1 MKHQKTWG
9 DFVNTKV
16 DITYKKRKSKRKH
29 VNKLLMPKGSITMGY
44 ASAALKAYQ
53 QKIYKFQYKNDDDNN
68 NNMMEDINNNS
79 NNNTYPIQYN
89 NNNNIVNNNMNNSD
103 LLMNIDENRT
113 LINTAAS
120 SKRPWNVPPT
130 PSSVNFEHD
139 ERLISSATSR
149 SMSDLL
155 HQYHPK
161 KRMSSKRSKRIRMK
175 QQLAATPATPTG
187 WRRNKQLSTLK
198 TPSLEHDLM
207 RILTTDELLESFEN
221 EDKDF
226 TSLALYGEIKLRE
239 AFAGTRGQ
247 GIPNVRRTAICC
259 HLLHKL
265 NSQFGRYQDLHMVI
279 LVELMRS
286 IYLHFDKRI
295 DQSKRIVEEQKMLNS
310 PRKRANL
317 KTVDVWSVA
326 SIIESTPFFEL
337 IDGLQA
343 EVRKQRKSLRKL
355 EQIRD
360 EAELQAEKRNKV
372 FVMAIKSWQDQ
383 IVLRAFQNWRAAQ
396 QMIKRQRSMLLRRR
410 KIIWF
415 KAWKKWLENVSWKK
429 LQDEKQKIAE
439 ESKSWQESAQELQK
453 SKAELEEEVRR
464 LNSLI
469 KSQQRKGNLAE
480 AKIADLEYQLN
491 DMSQRCKKLHGIVL
505 NFVGNEIQQTK
516 DRIGN
521 IPGIK
526 DFDESKADQLP
537 IWCHLQDIRK
547 LGQYAINQRN
557 LDVYNASGGAVIED
571 EINSEEDEMLDIDG
585 DGIGDISVAATTK
598 AIKQITK
605 KDATSLIKAW
615 VNYHINNPCNTNM
628 YGDSVPEEQFA
639 QPDKSSQMRIDNF
652 SSHLR
657 DSQEYVLLASNI
669 LLQQPVV
676 DRVGGYE
683 IVVDAGEFRLPTP
696 KTTKKK
702 AKIAEEKAAALKA
715 AEEEM
720 RKSLQ
725 EIFDKMDDSSDGNL
739 TQAELLNAINNN
751 HEITE
756 ALSKQPRLSA
766 LLVPELW
773 EKAFAETDT
782 SQDGA
787 IQFDEFLD
795 YAYGIKAGDKL
806 ILQIYDMLDD
816 NNDAK
821 VSRADVLGAIT
832 GRGSAKVFSLFE
844 CHPDL
849 KKVLDVELWEK
860 QFEKAMDGN
869 ISGMLNQEQ
878 FLNWAKIVLK
888 TQHEK
893 EIAMEQSK
901 KEKIAAE
908 KKAKE
913 KAVEIRLTR
922 ENFKQVVLDE
932 LDSGQRAARLLYG
945 MRTWLG
951 KSFPNVLLEPEEIH
965 LSNAEWNFTALANLF
980 VQHTSLQPDQL
991 NFVTDYNELY
1001 DLEEKW
1007 KQIEKYD
1014 ISNKETDPTPHLESL
1029 SKKIVNISNK
1039 VTDRIDELEDG
1050 HQLWWE
1056 TARSVMARLVNDLC
1070 RRSRGIEGTV
1080 SESEM
1085 DRERGSFMKL
1095 SYIKVQSLFEEED
1108 DAKYSFEAV
1117 KDFIGESFTELRKVY
1132 KAYGAMGGGSTM
1144 SMHEFLAMIRDC
1156 KLIDKSFTS
1165 QDVDLVF
1172 IKTNIEIDE
1181 ITGERVEVALNP
1193 NKALTTTEFVEA
1205 IIRVSHG
1212 KYMVVTIIT

>member
-53 QKIYKFQYKNDDDNN
+53 QKIYKFQYKNNNDDNN

-149 SMSDLL
+149 SMPDLL

-326 SIIESTPFFEL
+326 SIIESTPFFGL

-491 DMSQRCKKLHGIVL
+491 DMSQRCKKLHVH
-505 NFVGNEIQQTK
+505 V
-516 DRIGN
+516 
-521 IPGIK
+521 
-526 DFDESKADQLP
+526 
-537 IWCHLQDIRK
+537 
-547 LGQYAINQRN
+547 
-557 LDVYNASGGAVIED
+557 
-571 EINSEEDEMLDIDG
+571 
-585 DGIGDISVAATTK
+585 
-598 AIKQITK
+598 
-605 KDATSLIKAW
+605 
-615 VNYHINNPCNTNM
+615 
-628 YGDSVPEEQFA
+628 
-639 QPDKSSQMRIDNF
+639 
-652 SSHLR
+652 
-657 DSQEYVLLASNI
+657 
-669 LLQQPVV
+669 
-676 DRVGGYE
+676 
-683 IVVDAGEFRLPTP
+683 
-696 KTTKKK
+696 
-702 AKIAEEKAAALKA
+702 
-715 AEEEM
+715 
-720 RKSLQ
+720 
-725 EIFDKMDDSSDGNL
+725 
-739 TQAELLNAINNN
+739 
-751 HEITE
+751 
-756 ALSKQPRLSA
+756 
-766 LLVPELW
+766 
-773 EKAFAETDT
+773 
-782 SQDGA
+782 
-787 IQFDEFLD
+787 
-795 YAYGIKAGDKL
+795 
-806 ILQIYDMLDD
+806 
-816 NNDAK
+816 
-821 VSRADVLGAIT
+821 
-832 GRGSAKVFSLFE
+832 
-844 CHPDL
+844 
-849 KKVLDVELWEK
+849 
-860 QFEKAMDGN
+860 
-869 ISGMLNQEQ
+869 
-878 FLNWAKIVLK
+878 
-888 TQHEK
+888 
-893 EIAMEQSK
+893 
-901 KEKIAAE
+901 
-908 KKAKE
+908 
-913 KAVEIRLTR
+913 
-922 ENFKQVVLDE
+922 
-932 LDSGQRAARLLYG
+932 
-945 MRTWLG
+945 
-951 KSFPNVLLEPEEIH
+951 
-965 LSNAEWNFTALANLF
+965 
-980 VQHTSLQPDQL
+980 
-991 NFVTDYNELY
+991 
-1001 DLEEKW
+1001 
-1007 KQIEKYD
+1007 
-1014 ISNKETDPTPHLESL
+1014 
-1029 SKKIVNISNK
+1029 
-1039 VTDRIDELEDG
+1039 
-1050 HQLWWE
+1050 
-1056 TARSVMARLVNDLC
+1056 
-1070 RRSRGIEGTV
+1070 
-1080 SESEM
+1080 
-1085 DRERGSFMKL
+1085 
-1095 SYIKVQSLFEEED
+1095 
-1108 DAKYSFEAV
+1108 
-1117 KDFIGESFTELRKVY
+1117 
-1132 KAYGAMGGGSTM
+1132 
-1144 SMHEFLAMIRDC
+1144 
-1156 KLIDKSFTS
+1156 
-1165 QDVDLVF
+1165 
-1172 IKTNIEIDE
+1172 
-1181 ITGERVEVALNP
+1181 
-1193 NKALTTTEFVEA
+1193 
-1205 IIRVSHG
+1205 
-1212 KYMVVTIIT
+1212 